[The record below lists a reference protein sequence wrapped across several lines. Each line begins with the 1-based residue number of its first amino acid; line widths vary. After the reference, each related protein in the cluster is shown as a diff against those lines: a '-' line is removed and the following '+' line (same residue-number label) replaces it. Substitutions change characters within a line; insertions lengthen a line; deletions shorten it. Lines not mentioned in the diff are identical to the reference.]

1 MHYVLHVYIIITTR
15 RSGSHLLK
23 VQEKYQD
30 ATRGPSPRGVSG
42 IRPPGTEHAASA
54 ICIILHAKVSDPGAP
69 LLSRFSRTD
78 LDRVLQL
85 ACNNFISLLSSITGP
100 SAGCSNLHRI
110 YIALGASLAGLL
122 GEEYHSASDIIIL
135 FINTGRKSHTRQRS
149 QRTLLKASFFYRGS
163 RDKYL
168 CISSRLCP
176 SRLLSTLS
184 KNGRKKGPSVVHLME
199 AGRMASLPPAP
210 EGLDLTE
217 SRVAIN
223 NTIVGLMMGIAT
235 VFLALRI
242 WARVSPV
249 YRLGTDDWFTCVSL
263 VSFPPAKFS
272 LNSYQY

>member
-1 MHYVLHVYIIITTR
+1 M
-15 RSGSHLLK
+15 
-23 VQEKYQD
+23 
-30 ATRGPSPRGVSG
+30 
-42 IRPPGTEHAASA
+42 
-54 ICIILHAKVSDPGAP
+54 
-69 LLSRFSRTD
+69 
-78 LDRVLQL
+78 
-85 ACNNFISLLSSITGP
+85 
-100 SAGCSNLHRI
+100 
-110 YIALGASLAGLL
+110 
-122 GEEYHSASDIIIL
+122 
-135 FINTGRKSHTRQRS
+135 
-149 QRTLLKASFFYRGS
+149 
-163 RDKYL
+163 
-168 CISSRLCP
+168 
-176 SRLLSTLS
+176 
-184 KNGRKKGPSVVHLME
+184 VHLME